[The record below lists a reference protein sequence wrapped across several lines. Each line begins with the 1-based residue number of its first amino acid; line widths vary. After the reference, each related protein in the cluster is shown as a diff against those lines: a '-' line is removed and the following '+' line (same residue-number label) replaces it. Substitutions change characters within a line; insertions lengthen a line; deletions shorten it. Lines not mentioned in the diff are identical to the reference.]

1 MDEQTTPK
9 KVRRVGSIAFALVLI
24 AAGVLLMVY
33 QFVPQFDLLKI
44 LKFSPVILIAL
55 GIEMLVYSARP
66 DVKVKFDWLAML
78 GTAFTLCIVGTAA
91 LLPLAISEWNPARD
105 YARNRIESQKAD
117 AMYSALTADP
127 ALKAKLNSLNV
138 EVRFFHEADGD
149 YTLQSGDDCILYAA
163 LQGPYADAETFAADC
178 MAVMQRA
185 ADDGLG
191 FTCYHFNADE
201 DIDDGISYYLDC
213 VASYPAGLTAAQVAQ
228 RVQAAGAS
236 ILRGGAFKPRT
247 SPYSFQGLRAEGLE
261 LLQEAR
267 KVTGQPI
274 VTELMNNEHIPL
286 FVDAKVDMIQ
296 IGARNMQNF
305 ELLKAVGKLN
315 VPVLLKRGLSSTL
328 EELVMSAEYI
338 MAEGNPNV
346 VLCERGIRTFETSM
360 RNTLDISAV
369 PMLKKMTHLPV
380 VIDPSH
386 AAGIA
391 FMVPALAQAAVAVGA
406 DGLMIETHN
415 DPAKAKSDGAQSL
428 TPDQFDA
435 LMNTIKPE
443 LEFFG
448 KTLN

>member
-1 MDEQTTPK
+1 MDEQTAPK

-24 AAGVLLMVY
+24 AAGVLLIVY

-91 LLPLAISEWNPARD
+91 LLPLAISEWNPARE

-201 DIDDGISYYLDC
+201 DTDDGISYYLDC
-213 VASYPAGLTAAQVAQ
+213 VASYPAGLTAAQVA
-228 RVQAAGAS
+228 R
-236 ILRGGAFKPRT
+236 R
-247 SPYSFQGLRAEGLE
+247 
-261 LLQEAR
+261 
-267 KVTGQPI
+267 
-274 VTELMNNEHIPL
+274 VTESYHYDGSSFSSEADRDEYIKTRLRDDIAEEYANAHDDVYPDDDY
-286 FVDAKVDMIQ
+286 VDAEV
-296 IGARNMQNF
+296 
-305 ELLKAVGKLN
+305 
-315 VPVLLKRGLSSTL
+315 
-328 EELVMSAEYI
+328 
-338 MAEGNPNV
+338 
-346 VLCERGIRTFETSM
+346 ERRFNEQF
-360 RNTLDISAV
+360 
-369 PMLKKMTHLPV
+369 
-380 VIDPSH
+380 
-386 AAGIA
+386 GIA
-391 FMVPALAQAAVAVGA
+391 TPESAA
-406 DGLMIETHN
+406 E
-415 DPAKAKSDGAQSL
+415 
-428 TPDQFDA
+428 
-435 LMNTIKPE
+435 
-443 LEFFG
+443 
-448 KTLN
+448 

>member
-44 LKFSPVILIAL
+44 LKFSPVILVAL

-91 LLPLAISEWNPARD
+91 LLPLAISEWSPARN
-105 YARNRIESQKAD
+105 YAQNRIESQKAD
-117 AMYSALTADP
+117 AMYSAMTADP

-138 EVRFFHEADGD
+138 EVHFFHEADGD

-201 DIDDGISYYLDC
+201 DTDDGISYYLDC
-213 VASYPAGLTAAQVAQ
+213 VAAFPEGLTAAQVAQ

-236 ILRGGAFKPRT
+236 ILRRGAFKPRT

-391 FMVPALAQAAVAVGA
+391 FMVPSLAKAAVAVGA
-406 DGLMIETHN
+406 DGLMIEVHN
-415 DPAKAKSDGAQSL
+415 DPMHALCDGAQSL
-428 TPDQFDA
+428 R
-435 LMNTIKPE
+435 PE
-443 LEFFG
+443 VYDDLAKKVRSVREVIA
-448 KTLN
+448 K

>member
-24 AAGVLLMVY
+24 AAGVLLIVY

-91 LLPLAISEWNPARD
+91 LLPLAISEWNPARE

-191 FTCYHFNADE
+191 FTCYHFDADE

-213 VASYPAGLTAAQVAQ
+213 VASYPAGLTAAQVPSACRPATTMTITAFPVKQ
-228 RVQAAGAS
+228 TGMITSAAS
-236 ILRGGAFKPRT
+236 CRMRFPT
-247 SPYSFQGLRAEGLE
+247 STP
-261 LLQEAR
+261 
-267 KVTGQPI
+267 TGTTVPI
-274 VTELMNNEHIPL
+274 PT
-286 FVDAKVDMIQ
+286 
-296 IGARNMQNF
+296 
-305 ELLKAVGKLN
+305 
-315 VPVLLKRGLSSTL
+315 
-328 EELVMSAEYI
+328 
-338 MAEGNPNV
+338 
-346 VLCERGIRTFETSM
+346 
-360 RNTLDISAV
+360 RNT
-369 PMLKKMTHLPV
+369 
-380 VIDPSH
+380 
-386 AAGIA
+386 
-391 FMVPALAQAAVAVGA
+391 
-406 DGLMIETHN
+406 
-415 DPAKAKSDGAQSL
+415 
-428 TPDQFDA
+428 
-435 LMNTIKPE
+435 
-443 LEFFG
+443 
-448 KTLN
+448 